1 MDAPAKAPAYPAGWY
16 PDPVLPNVV
25 RFWDGRMWTAWA
37 AERPAPPKPPHATV
51 PLAMG
56 VGALLTILVSLIASR
71 YVLDWLSTYRW
82 PIAIY
87 VMIAGL
93 LGYGPVMLFC
103 WWSSRRWG
111 RRSLRQDAGLYARWA
126 DLGWGPVTWLCCLAA
141 QIVLGILVLA
151 SGMPFTSNTEGI
163 DTIGAERGYVIATL
177 VLAVIAAP
185 VVEEIVFRGIVMKSF
200 LGRMHVV
207 AAIGIQ
213 GVVFGFAHFDPVRGT
228 GNIGLVFILSGVG
241 VVLGGAAYLFRR
253 ITPVIIAHGILNAI
267 AMTVALLGLNQ

>member
-1 MDAPAKAPAYPAGWY
+1 M
-16 PDPVLPNVV
+16 PNVV
-25 RFWDGRMWTAWA
+25 RFWDGRMWTSWA
-37 AERPAPPKPPHATV
+37 AQRPAPPKPPHATV

-82 PIAIY
+82 PIAVY
-87 VMIAGL
+87 VVIAGL

-111 RRSLRQDAGLYARWA
+111 RRSLRQDAGLYGRWA
-126 DLGWGPVTWLCCLAA
+126 DLGWGPVTWLCCLVA
-141 QIVLGILVLA
+141 QIVLGIVVLT

-177 VLAVIAAP
+177 VLAVVAAP

-200 LGRMHVV
+200 LGRMHVA

-241 VVLGGAAYLFRR
+241 VVLGGAAYVFRR
-253 ITPVIIAHGILNAI
+253 ITPAIIAHGILNAI
-267 AMTVALLGLNQ
+267 AMTVALTGLGQ